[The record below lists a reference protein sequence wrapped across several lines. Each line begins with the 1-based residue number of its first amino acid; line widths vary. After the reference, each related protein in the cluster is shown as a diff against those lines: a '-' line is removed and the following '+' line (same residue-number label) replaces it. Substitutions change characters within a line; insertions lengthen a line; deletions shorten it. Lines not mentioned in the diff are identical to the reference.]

1 MFLFSTS
8 PKHNKLI
15 SIVFFLLDYWNDT
28 TIFNAH
34 EYTIYNKIQRTH
46 VENTRYLRYREKKK
60 KLFRQFNQWQL
71 IKIDLLNMQQQQ
83 QLAIMIFTKLCLQ
96 HNKIYCVCM
105 PVDTWDVEEIKG
117 MESNKINILVYRWM
131 GGANRDSHTDTE
143 RMENCYYYIFG
154 SSRLWILL
162 LL

>member
-1 MFLFSTS
+1 MLFQSILVAQCKVPAKNRPDWRLFLFSTS

-34 EYTIYNKIQRTH
+34 DYTIYSKIQRTH

-83 QLAIMIFTKLCLQ
+83 QQQLAIMILTKLCLQ

-117 MESNKINILVYRWM
+117 MESNKINILVYR
-131 GGANRDSHTDTE
+131 
-143 RMENCYYYIFG
+143 
-154 SSRLWILL
+154 
-162 LL
+162 